1 MRVVHNNQMYLG
13 EVDIS
18 KIQFDPKSRD
28 DIPKILKGLHYIYT
42 TPEIREAIFAIL
54 EQEIA
59 PKTDKK
65 NGRPGMDLWNILVM
79 GVLRLGLNC
88 DYDRLHYLV
97 NGDRTIRRM
106 LGHADDF
113 FEELFQYNLQTV
125 KDNVRLLTPEL
136 LDKINQVVVKAGHG
150 LLKKKDEPLKAR
162 ADSFVV
168 ETDVEF
174 PTDVRLLFDSVRK
187 VIELIAF
194 ACGVLGISRWRQSD
208 YNIKQ
213 VKRSARWISSKKRS
227 GAQSEEKK
235 AKQDKAIKDGY
246 QDYLDLCRSF
256 LQKASQTMESI
267 LSAKEYK
274 DMIDIIVI
282 QNTLSDIEYY
292 MGHAD
297 RQINQITR
305 RVFQGEV
312 IPHEEKVF
320 SIFEPHTEWICKG
333 KAGILCELGV
343 RVSVVEDDYGFLL
356 HHCVMEK
363 KTDDKIAVL
372 LIEETKERF
381 PNLRSCSFD
390 KSFHTKENQIELMKY
405 LEVVGLPRK
414 GKLSRE
420 SKEIESSEGF
430 KEARYKHSAIE
441 SAINGLEVH
450 GLDRCPD
457 EKIEGFKRY
466 VSLAIVGYN
475 IHHLGT
481 IITKR
486 ERKKAE
492 RNKKKRIRE
501 AERIPLA
508 A

>member
-1 MRVVHNNQMYLG
+1 M
-13 EVDIS
+13 
-18 KIQFDPKSRD
+18 
-28 DIPKILKGLHYIYT
+28 
-42 TPEIREAIFAIL
+42 
-54 EQEIA
+54 
-59 PKTDKK
+59 
-65 NGRPGMDLWNILVM
+65 
-79 GVLRLGLNC
+79 
-88 DYDRLHYLV
+88 
-97 NGDRTIRRM
+97 
-106 LGHADDF
+106 
-113 FEELFQYNLQTV
+113 
-125 KDNVRLLTPEL
+125 
-136 LDKINQVVVKAGHG
+136 
-150 LLKKKDEPLKAR
+150 KAR

-187 VIELIAF
+187 VIELIAR
-194 ACGVLGISRWRQSD
+194 ACSVLEISSWRQSD

-235 AKQDKAIKDGY
+235 AKQDQAIKDGY
-246 QDYLDLCRSF
+246 RDYINLCRSF
-256 LQKASQTMESI
+256 LKKASQTIENI

-282 QNTLSDIEYY
+282 QSSLKDIEYY
-292 MGHAD
+292 TSHAD

-305 RVFQGEV
+305 RVFQEEV

-333 KAGILCELGV
+333 KAGVLCELGV
-343 RVSVVEDDYGFLL
+343 RVSVVEDEYGFLL
-356 HHCVMEK
+356 HHSVMKK

-372 LIEETKERF
+372 LIAETKERF
-381 PNLRSCSFD
+381 PNLKSCSFD

-405 LEVVGLPRK
+405 LEAVGLPRK

-420 SKEIESSEGF
+420 SKEIENSEKF
-430 KEARYKHSAIE
+430 RDARYKHSAIE

-457 EKIEGFKRY
+457 KNMEGFKRY

-475 IHHLGT
+475 IHHLGSV
-481 IITKR
+481 ITKR
-486 ERKKAE
+486 EQKKA
-492 RNKKKRIRE
+492 RRDKKKLIQE
-501 AERIPLA
+501 AERMPLA